1 MRCFLI
7 DKSALSL
14 YHNIKEGCAWRV
26 LGIDPGL
33 ATVGYGVIDCEN
45 GEFTLIDYGAII
57 TPPDLKM
64 PERLDI
70 IFSEMLCLLDSF
82 RPDNIAFEELFFAK
96 NVKTAI
102 SVAHA
107 RGVLLAS
114 AYQYTKELYEY
125 TPLQV
130 KQAIVGYGR
139 ADKRQIQLM
148 VKELLKLDHIPR
160 PDDAAD
166 ACAIAMTHAMSMK
179 LGGTFKI

>member
-1 MRCFLI
+1 MRI
-7 DKSALSL
+7 
-14 YHNIKEGCAWRV
+14 
-26 LGIDPGL
+26 LGIDPGI
-33 ATVGYGVIDCEN
+33 ATVGYGVIDYSD
-45 GEFTLIDYGAII
+45 GQFALVDYGAII
-57 TPPDLKM
+57 TTPDLKM
-64 PERLDI
+64 PERLDV
-70 IFSEMLCLLDSF
+70 IFNEMLCLLDTF
-82 RPDNIAFEELFFAK
+82 RPDSIAFEELFFAK

-102 SVAHA
+102 NVAHA

-148 VKELLKLDHIPR
+148 VKQMLGLNHIPR

-166 ACAIAMTHAMSMK
+166 ACAIAMTHAMSMHTD
-179 LGGTFKI
+179 GTFKI

>member
-1 MRCFLI
+1 MIITKGVQRMRI
-7 DKSALSL
+7 
-14 YHNIKEGCAWRV
+14 
-26 LGIDPGL
+26 LGIDPGI
-33 ATVGYGVIDCEN
+33 ATVGYGVIDYIDDE
-45 GEFTLIDYGAII
+45 LLLVDYGTIT

-70 IFSEMLCLLDSF
+70 IYREMLCLLDSF
-82 RPDNIAFEELFFAK
+82 RPDHIAFEELFFAK

-102 SVAHA
+102 NVAHA
-107 RGVLLAS
+107 RGVLLTS

-139 ADKRQIQLM
+139 AEKRQIQQM
-148 VKELLKLDHIPR
+148 VKTLLHLEDIPR

-166 ACAIAMTHAMSMK
+166 ACAIAITHAMSMK
-179 LGGTFKI
+179 LTGIFKIL